1 MVNHRDQAKHD
12 RAGWKLKVLV
22 PAWMA
27 QTSLLIILIGTG
39 SYMLSVA
46 VKQSVEVRGTVV
58 A

>member
-12 RAGWKLKVLV
+12 RAGWRLKVLV

-27 QTSLLIILIGTG
+27 QSSLLIILIGTA
-39 SYMLSVA
+39 SYLLSVA
-46 VKQSVEVRGTVV
+46 IKQSVEVRGTAV

>member
-12 RAGWKLKVLV
+12 RAAWKLRLLA

-27 QTSLLIILIGTG
+27 QISLLIILIGTG

-46 VKQSVEVRGTVV
+46 VKQSVEVRGTVT

>member
-12 RAGWKLKVLV
+12 RAAWRLIVLA

-27 QTSLLIILIGTG
+27 QISLLIILIGTG
-39 SYMLSVA
+39 SYLLSIA
-46 VKQSVEVRGTVV
+46 IKQSVEVRGTVV